1 MAGFEQLSRAKLVPP
16 CLWDWAPKEDPV
28 PVYASTEL
36 GEPDKSVLSNN

>member
-36 GEPDKSVLSNN
+36 GEPDESVVNNI